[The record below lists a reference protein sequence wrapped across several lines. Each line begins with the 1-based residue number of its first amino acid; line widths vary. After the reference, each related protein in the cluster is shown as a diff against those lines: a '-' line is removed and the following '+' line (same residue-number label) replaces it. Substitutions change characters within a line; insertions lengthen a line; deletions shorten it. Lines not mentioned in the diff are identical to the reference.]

1 MSLILDA
8 LNRAE
13 QERSEKNH
21 IPSLQSMHGSTEV
34 ARPSLLQRLHLERWL
49 IVLVVAYL
57 AYDYF
62 SDKQASP
69 IATPAS
75 APVAAPVK
83 IPVPAPEV
91 VQKPPAEKLVAP
103 APAPEPVSA
112 ARPESTPAVDS
123 KPAPRVASSR
133 EVESLYSAP
142 AKDPEKSRAASK
154 AEPLVDNTAAPAS
167 QTAATER
174 QRAYARAEEITQLPL
189 GFRQQ
194 IPSLKYGNHIPATA
208 SGDSRVVL
216 NGAVY
221 KEGDQVAPGLVLE
234 VISEQ
239 GIVLEFQGMQF
250 RLEAHNSWINFQ

>member
-34 ARPSLLQRLHLERWL
+34 VRPSLLQRLHLERWL

-57 AYDYF
+57 AVDYF
-62 SDKQASP
+62 SDKPASP
-69 IATPAS
+69 MVTPAS

-83 IPVPAPEV
+83 IPSPAPEV
-91 VQKPPAEKLVAP
+91 VQLPQAEKLVVP

-112 ARPESTPAVDS
+112 VRPESTPAVDS
-123 KPAPRVASSR
+123 KPASRVASSR

-167 QTAATER
+167 QTAATEQ

-189 GFRQQ
+189 DFRQQ
-194 IPSLKYGNHIPATA
+194 IPSLKYGNHIPASE

-216 NGAVY
+216 NGTVY
-221 KEGDQVAPGLVLE
+221 KEGDPVAPGLVLKG
-234 VISEQ
+234 ISEQ
-239 GIVLEFQGMQF
+239 GIVLEFQGTQF

>member
-34 ARPSLLQRLHLERWL
+34 VRPSLLQRLHLERWL

-57 AYDYF
+57 AVDYF
-62 SDKQASP
+62 SDKPASP
-69 IATPAS
+69 MVTPAS
-75 APVAAPVK
+75 APVAAPVE
-83 IPVPAPEV
+83 IPGPAPEV
-91 VQKPPAEKLVAP
+91 VQKPQAEKLVAP

-123 KPAPRVASSR
+123 KPASRVASSR

-142 AKDPEKSRAASK
+142 ATDPEKSRAAGK

-167 QTAATER
+167 QTAATEQ

-189 GFRQQ
+189 DFRQQ
-194 IPSLKYGNHIPATA
+194 IPSLKYGNHIPASESA
-208 SGDSRVVL
+208 DSRVVL
-216 NGAVY
+216 NGTVY
-221 KEGDQVAPGLVLE
+221 KEGDQVAPGLVLKG
-234 VISEQ
+234 ISEQ
-239 GIVLEFQGMQF
+239 GIVLEFQGTQF